1 MNDREWLE
9 KHPVVLKEGF
19 EDLSM
24 NYEHDGVFE
33 RIVREMAKAEEER
46 RFNEWKS
53 DGTLTKAVLV
63 CNRENKFKLKC
74 AMPELCIVGH
84 DLCGDD
90 EVFMITDKDMAE
102 NARRSLGEENYHETR
117 NN

>member
-1 MNDREWLE
+1 M
-9 KHPVVLKEGF
+9 
-19 EDLSM
+19 
-24 NYEHDGVFE
+24 YECDGVLE

-63 CNRENKFKLKC
+63 CNRENKFKLKS

-90 EVFMITDKDMAE
+90 EVFMITDKDLAE
-102 NARRSLGEENYHETR
+102 NVRRNFREENYT
-117 NN
+117 